1 MYTKQFW
8 RAARERALFSF
19 AQALLAS
26 PAGLLVINL
35 LADIGSGNL
44 NLVLLHR
51 LGLHM
56 LTWLIIA
63 TFTAGGSVLSSLVK
77 ARKDGNPS
85 LDNVEVLAPEPSTR
99 VTGGVIGN
107 PGGPRGW

>member
-1 MYTKQFW
+1 MRRWRVSGFFALSMARTCSRFRLWVRPSYAA
-8 RAARERALFSF
+8 RAAGSASRARAKS
-19 AQALLAS
+19 
-26 PAGLLVINL
+26 
-35 LADIGSGNL
+35 SG
-44 NLVLLHR
+44 
-51 LGLHM
+51 
-56 LTWLIIA
+56 